1 MASAA
6 VDAGR
11 QLSSLTVSYR
21 QRQQKHLKTPYPNMN
36 HFPPLIQKILEG
48 RIDPQSQQLV
58 ASYTQTTFIVLT
70 ALAFVFSYL
79 SGSVLLGVESF
90 AAGFTILLIA
100 TVPPW
105 PYLKRHPVKF
115 LPVRKL
121 HAL

>member
-1 MASAA
+1 
-6 VDAGR
+6 
-11 QLSSLTVSYR
+11 
-21 QRQQKHLKTPYPNMN
+21 MN
-36 HFPPLIQKILEG
+36 HLPPLIQRTLEG

-58 ASYTQTTFIVLT
+58 TSYTQTTFIVLT
-70 ALAFVFSYL
+70 ALSFVLSYL

-90 AAGFTILLIA
+90 AAGFAVLIVT

>member
-1 MASAA
+1 
-6 VDAGR
+6 
-11 QLSSLTVSYR
+11 
-21 QRQQKHLKTPYPNMN
+21 MN

-58 ASYTQTTFIVLT
+58 TSYTQTTFIVLT
-70 ALAFVFSYL
+70 ALSFAFSYL
-79 SGSVLLGVESF
+79 SSSVLLGVESF
-90 AAGFTILLIA
+90 AAGFAILLIA

-115 LPVRKL
+115 LLVRKL